1 VTVTNAMR
9 AEAAFAIEQG
19 LRAIERCPTPLQ
31 VFLDHFEG
39 LKRAFAVEQGV
50 RAIARYRIPVCGEHG
65 FYRSR
70 CERLGLYHANGKV
83 THGCIKE
90 RGTY

>member
-1 VTVTNAMR
+1 MMVTNAIR
-9 AEAAFAIEQG
+9 AEAVFAIEQG
-19 LRAIERCPTPLQ
+19 LRAINR
-31 VFLDHFEG
+31 H
-39 LKRAFAVEQGV
+39 
-50 RAIARYRIPVCGEHG
+50 RIPTCIEHG

-90 RGTY
+90 RQEDSETK